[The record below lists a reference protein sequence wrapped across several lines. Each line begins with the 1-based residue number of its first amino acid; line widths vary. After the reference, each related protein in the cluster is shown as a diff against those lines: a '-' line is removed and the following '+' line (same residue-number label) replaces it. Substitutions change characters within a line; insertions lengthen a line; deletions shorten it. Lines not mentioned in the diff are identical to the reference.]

1 VSPSALSLGTNCEI
15 APKEPLDNTSQ
26 LGYSDSKI
34 NQLKGGFEMA
44 EKEVGKVT
52 HYFAK
57 IHVAGIEL
65 SDELTVGDT
74 ILIKG
79 ATTYFQQKVESM
91 QLENQNID
99 KGEPGQLIGVTV
111 QEKARPGDK
120 VYKME

>member
-1 VSPSALSLGTNCEI
+1 MNCEI
-15 APKEPLDNTSQ
+15 EPKEPLDNTSQ
-26 LGYSDSKI
+26 LGYSGSKI

-52 HYFAK
+52 HYFSK
-57 IHVAGIEL
+57 ISVAGIEL
-65 SDELTVGDT
+65 SDELAVGDT

-91 QLENQNID
+91 QLEHEDIE

-111 QEKARPGDK
+111 QEKARTGDK